1 MKCQTAHFLVVT
13 RIMACEIAFGISP
26 ALFQLP
32 IFHQNGQPED
42 LQTCFKGVEGL
53 KLYNLQT
60 KHTRMNS
67 SGKFDIFIYL
77 FFIIKLCFPDLE
89 KSRELF
95 KSFCMDNI

>member
-60 KHTRMNS
+60 KHTHMNS

-77 FFIIKLCFPDLE
+77 FIYFLSLNCAFQTWKSIIQIFLYG
-89 KSRELF
+89 
-95 KSFCMDNI
+95 